1 MAVLGWTASKVMQ
14 EHLQN
19 LMTQEYTTVA
29 ELVACH
35 VPEDSASPVLAGGC
49 IVACVAFYE

>member
-35 VPEDSASPVLAGGC
+35 MPEDSASPVLAGGC